1 MAPMRHCPDPACAE
15 EGVGHHLLEEDAEGC
30 DTNIP
35 YKTALKYYE
44 PILHEVG
51 GHKAWCA
58 DMSVI
63 EKIKKELNE
72 AIQGVLAK
80 YDTADYP
87 EGCEFHGELMGLLQQ
102 KGHPETATGW
112 YFQVG
117 DGLPKRWIG
126 PLPGKYRCQNQQE
139 SESSE
144 EKCNPDTKRESS
156 LPNGEEST
164 AGT

>member
-1 MAPMRHCPDPACAE
+1 MRHCPDPACAE
-15 EGVGHHLLEEDAEGC
+15 EGVGHHLLEEDCEGC

-35 YKTALKYYE
+35 YATAWKYYE
-44 PILHEVG
+44 PILQEVG
-51 GHKAWCA
+51 GHKAWGA
-58 DMSVI
+58 EMSVI

-80 YDTADYP
+80 YSTDDYP
-87 EGCEFHGELMGLLQQ
+87 EGCEFNGELIGILQQ
-102 KGHPETATGW
+102 TGHPETATGW
-112 YFQVG
+112 YIPVG
-117 DGLPKRWIG
+117 DGLPKGWIG

-144 EKCNPDTKRESS
+144 GKCSPDIGRDNNSPS
-156 LPNGEEST
+156 DGEST